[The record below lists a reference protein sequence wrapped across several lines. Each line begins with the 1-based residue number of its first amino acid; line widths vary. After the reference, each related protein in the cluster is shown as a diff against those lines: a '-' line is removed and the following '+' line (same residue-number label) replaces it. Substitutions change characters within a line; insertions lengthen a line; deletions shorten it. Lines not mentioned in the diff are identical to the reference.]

1 MLHAWAQAVEVVTT
15 VLAVAGMGYYLAA
28 LLAAFVFLG
37 QRRARAAGA
46 RPGVSILK
54 SLKGLDPG
62 MLEAFRTHCR
72 QDYAGDYELLFGVG
86 SKDDPA
92 AAAVRELQREFPE
105 REIRLVECP
114 ERLGTNGKVSTLIQ
128 LVPHARYE
136 FLLINDSDIT
146 VGPHYLERVDGG
158 IRASRA

>member
-1 MLHAWAQAVEVVTT
+1 M
-15 VLAVAGMGYYLAA
+15 
-28 LLAAFVFLG
+28 
-37 QRRARAAGA
+37 
-46 RPGVSILK
+46 
-54 SLKGLDPG
+54 
-62 MLEAFRTHCR
+62 
-72 QDYAGDYELLFGVG
+72 G

-114 ERLGTNGKVSTLIQ
+114 QRLGTNGKVSTLIQ

-146 VGPHYLERVDGG
+146 VGPHYLERVDRRSSTHPG
-158 IRASRA
+158 A